1 MSNKR
6 IPEFRYRSSLIF
18 GDDNW
23 HTVAELSQLDLS
35 EENPNTFYVGDTFIQ
50 PIYGAATKI
59 KSDWLWRFN
68 FVSVS
73 NSGSSYTRFYGTST
87 GSNGSTS
94 IVDLNVGI
102 TSTSN
107 YYPVGDGNFV
117 EEAYKT
123 EMSNGVVT
131 REIISTIRFG
141 SYTSWYF
148 TPTQTTSTNPTQAN
162 RAIVCKFKSTYEA
175 DLPSDLYTIS
185 GNTVT
190 WNTTHPI
197 YILLYGKKCIPY

>member
-59 KSDWLWRFN
+59 KSDWLWRFG
-68 FVSVS
+68 FASQS
-73 NSGSSYTRFYGTST
+73 SGRYYSTST
-87 GSNGSTS
+87 GSNGSTAITS
-94 IVDLNVGI
+94 LNVGI

-107 YYPVGDGNFV
+107 YYAVGDDNVV
-117 EEAYKT
+117 EEAYRT
-123 EMSNGVVT
+123 EGTSITKEV
-131 REIISTIRFG
+131 ISTIRFS

-148 TPTQTTSTNPTQAN
+148 TPVQTVTPASSN
-162 RAIVCKFKSTYEA
+162 RAVVCKFKATYEA

-197 YILLYGKKCIPY
+197 YILLYGKKCTPY

>member
-1 MSNKR
+1 MK
-6 IPEFRYRSSLIF
+6 IPEYRYKSSLIF
-18 GDDNW
+18 GDSNW
-23 HTVAELSQLDLS
+23 HDVAELSQLDLS
-35 EENPNTFYVGDTFIQ
+35 REDPNTFYVGDTFIQ
-50 PIYGAATKI
+50 PIYGTVTKI

-107 YYPVGDGNFV
+107 YYPVGDDNFV

-131 REIISTIRFG
+131 RKIISTIRFG

-148 TPTQTTSTNPTQAN
+148 TPTQTISTNPTQAN
-162 RAIVCKFKSTYEA
+162 RAIVCKFKATYEVQ
-175 DLPSDLYTIS
+175 Y
-185 GNTVT
+185 N
-190 WNTTHPI
+190 H
-197 YILLYGKKCIPY
+197 